1 MQATHALIACAL
13 MLVTRLSLQM
23 CGRLQEMRQQ
33 SALVDLDIVCEEQHL
48 HVHKVILAGASKFF
62 REQLCKANVMV
73 PVILRL
79 EDFGIEVSSEA
90 LGYMI
95 EFVYR

>member
-1 MQATHALIACAL
+1 